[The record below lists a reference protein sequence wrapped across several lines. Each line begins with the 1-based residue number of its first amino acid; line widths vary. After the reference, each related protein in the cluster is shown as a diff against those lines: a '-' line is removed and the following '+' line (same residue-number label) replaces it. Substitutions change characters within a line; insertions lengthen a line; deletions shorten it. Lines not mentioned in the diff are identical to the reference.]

1 MLLINLNCVDSES
14 FKQSIQLYLDY
25 YNIKNNHARVSQLN
39 NNLNPYIHIKFN
51 KNIDILQ
58 FEKDSPHINLFMINI
73 NSKPVFLT
81 GHNAPITITIVQVND
96 HRYSLFKPSIYTFNS
111 NINEINTINKI
122 DRDKHKNYKLTDEI
136 KKDLCL
142 HFQISKSAFNIDFK
156 PTQCRL

>member
-1 MLLINLNCVDSES
+1 MCLINLNCVDSES
-14 FKQSIQLYLDY
+14 FKYLIQLYLYY

-51 KNIDILQ
+51 KNVDLVQ
-58 FEKDSPHINLFMINI
+58 SEKDNPHIDLFIIDI

-81 GHNAPITITIVQVND
+81 RNNGPINVTIVQVND
-96 HRYSLFKPSIYTFNS
+96 YRYSLFKPSIYTFNS
-111 NINEINTINKI
+111 NINEINRINKI

-142 HFQISKSAFNIDFK
+142 HF
-156 PTQCRL
+156 

>member
-1 MLLINLNCVDSES
+1 M
-14 FKQSIQLYLDY
+14 DY

-81 GHNAPITITIVQVND
+81 GNNASITITIVQVND

-111 NINEINTINKI
+111 NINEINRINKI
-122 DRDKHKNYKLTDEI
+122 DRDKHKNYKLTDQI

-142 HFQISKSAFNIDFK
+142 HF
-156 PTQCRL
+156 

>member
-1 MLLINLNCVDSES
+1 MRLINLNCVDSES
-14 FKQSIQLYLDY
+14 FKYSIQLYLYY

-51 KNIDILQ
+51 KNVDLVQ
-58 FEKDSPHINLFMINI
+58 FEKDNPHIDLFIIDI

-81 GHNAPITITIVQVND
+81 RNNAPITVTIVQVND
-96 HRYSLFKPSIYTFNS
+96 NRYSLFKPSIYTFNS

-122 DRDKHKNYKLTDEI
+122 NRDIDKKYKLKDQI

-142 HFQISKSAFNIDFK
+142 HF
-156 PTQCRL
+156 